1 MREVK
6 FRNVE
11 VVKNEP
17 GLWVGG
23 TVLFVLLAP
32 QLYASIEWVA
42 DHSYQPNQFFVAF
55 YILFVGI
62 IFLIS
67 YYLPEKSFVFR
78 GFLWFCERASAPASR
93 KMAFFYFGLCMF
105 LGVAALVHLG

>member
-1 MREVK
+1 MREAK

-17 GLWVGG
+17 DRWLGSAIL
-23 TVLFVLLAP
+23 LALLAP
-32 QLYASIEWVA
+32 QLYASMRWLL
-42 DHSYQPNQFFVAF
+42 DQSYQPNQFFVSS
-55 YILFVGI
+55 YILFVGV
-62 IFLIS
+62 IFLVS

-93 KMAFFYFGLCMF
+93 KMAFFYFALCMF
-105 LGVAALVHLG
+105 LGVAALVNLG